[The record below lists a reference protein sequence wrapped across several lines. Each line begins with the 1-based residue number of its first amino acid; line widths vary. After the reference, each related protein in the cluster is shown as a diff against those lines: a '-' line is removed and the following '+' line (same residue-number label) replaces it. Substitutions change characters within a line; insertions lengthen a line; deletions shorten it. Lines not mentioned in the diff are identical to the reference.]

1 MSTSLTNWDIIFGIA
16 QNIFTIIAIIA
27 GGVWTYF
34 HYFHGRTFRPRLETN
49 VSGKILNHH
58 DTRLLV
64 ATIKIKN
71 VGLSKI
77 DIKQKGSGMRIIGL
91 EGKSN
96 VQKIEKNEGV
106 RLKTIPIFENHAW
119 IEPGET
125 VADIHTLTLPTQAH
139 IGLML
144 DVRLVTNKIAWRF
157 SSVVDFTETTN
168 SKHKQEDGH
177 G

>member
-1 MSTSLTNWDIIFGIA
+1 MSLECWDTVIGIA

-34 HYFHGRTFRPRLETN
+34 HYFHGRTFRPRLENN
-49 VSGKILNHH
+49 VSGQIMKHH
-58 DTRLLV
+58 NTSLLV

-91 EGKSN
+91 EEKES
-96 VQKIEKNEGV
+96 VQTIEKNKGV

-125 VADIHTLTLPTQAH
+125 VEDIHTLTLPNQAY

-157 SSVVDFTETTN
+157 SSVVHMAQAPTN
-168 SKHKQEDGH
+168 SNHKKEDGH
-177 G
+177 E

>member
-1 MSTSLTNWDIIFGIA
+1 MDLTNWDTVFGIA
-16 QNIFTIIAIIA
+16 QKIFTIIGIIA

-34 HYFHGRTFRPRLETN
+34 HYFHGRTYRPRLETN
-49 VSGKILNHH
+49 VSGKILKH
-58 DTRLLV
+58 DEVSLLV

-91 EGKSN
+91 EKKSN
-96 VQKIEKNEGV
+96 VQEIEKNEGV
-106 RLKTIPIFENHAW
+106 RLKTIPVFENHAW

-125 VADIHTLTLPTQAH
+125 VEDIHTLTLPNQAY

-157 SSVVDFTETTN
+157 SSVIDFPKTPTN
-168 SKHKQEDGH
+168 NKHKQED
-177 G
+177 